1 VRRYVDIFILN
12 NAAIMVQQNGELSV
26 QSAIPG
32 RT

>member
-12 NAAIMVQQNGELSV
+12 NAAIMVRQDGKLSDR
-26 QSAIPG
+26 SAIPG